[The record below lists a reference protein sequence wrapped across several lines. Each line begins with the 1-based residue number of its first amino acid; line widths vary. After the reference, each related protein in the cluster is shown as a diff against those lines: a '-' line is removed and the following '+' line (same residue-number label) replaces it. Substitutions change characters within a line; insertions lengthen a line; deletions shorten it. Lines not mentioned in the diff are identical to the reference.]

1 MAQPEAQPQPD
12 EVPAE
17 AVAAPANGTET
28 VVEEAAPEAS
38 APVAE
43 AEAVASEAAMPEAAA
58 AEGAESAAEDAA
70 PAAEAEAM
78 PSDGAE
84 SAADE
89 AAPAAVAEEA
99 LAAEPAPAAEA
110 TAAGGAESAADEA
123 APAAEAEAMPSDGQE
138 TPTDEAVAEDVAVEA
153 EAIPADEGESP
164 ADEAAAENAVAA
176 VAAEATTTEPAAS
189 AAAPAAEAEAMPSD
203 GEETPTDAA
212 VAEDVAAEA
221 EAIPADEGESPA
233 DEAVAETAAATDVAA
248 MDEDKPTEEKV
259 APAAEAVPAQP
270 ATPFSRGQVVDGT
283 VLTTAPTE
291 VRMDLGDDH
300 VGVIPGR
307 ELERMPR
314 EQIEQLQPGA
324 VIPVYVINPQDHEGN
339 IRLSVTHAQ
348 EELDWR
354 KAEAC
359 QKSQEVFESMIAG
372 YNKGGLI
379 VRFGRVRGFVPQSQ
393 IGGARRS
400 ASGATP
406 EERWSGMVNQPI
418 SVKVIEVDR
427 SRNRLILSER
437 AAARE
442 QREARK
448 VDLISEL
455 RVGEVRQGRVVSLV
469 DFGAFV
475 DIGGAEGL
483 VHLTEISWQHVTH
496 PRDALKL
503 GAEVRVEVISVDPQ
517 RKRIGLSIRRQAADP
532 WDTVAIDYK
541 VGQLVQGLITKMT
554 NFGAFARLVAAP
566 EIEGLIH
573 ISELAEQRVT
583 HPREIVSEGETLT
596 LRVVKMDVAARRLGL
611 SLKAVN
617 SAEYLDQD
625 WLS

>member
-1 MAQPEAQPQPD
+1 MAQPDAQPQSD
-12 EVPAE
+12 GAMVPAT
-17 AVAAPANGTET
+17 ADATPINGADA
-28 VVEEAAPEAS
+28 VVEEVAAEAP

-43 AEAVASEAAMPEAAA
+43 AESAAVEADTPAAAAPADVAEAAAEEPAAEAAASVAEAEAAGEVAVAAPAVVAEVAAEEPAAEAAAYAAEAAA
-58 AEGAESAAEDAA
+58 AGEVAVAAPAVVAEVAAEEPAAEVAASVAEAEAAGEVAAAAPADAA
-70 PAAEAEAM
+70 EAAAEEPAAEVAASAAEAEAA
-78 PSDGAE
+78 GE
-84 SAADE
+84 EAA
-89 AAPAAVAEEA
+89 AAPAE
-99 LAAEPAPAAEA
+99 AAEA
-110 TAAGGAESAADEA
+110 
-123 APAAEAEAMPSDGQE
+123 
-138 TPTDEAVAEDVAVEA
+138 
-153 EAIPADEGESP
+153 
-164 ADEAAAENAVAA
+164 
-176 VAAEATTTEPAAS
+176 
-189 AAAPAAEAEAMPSD
+189 AAAPAAEA
-203 GEETPTDAA
+203 
-212 VAEDVAAEA
+212 
-221 EAIPADEGESPA
+221 
-233 DEAVAETAAATDVAA
+233 
-248 MDEDKPTEEKV
+248 
-259 APAAEAVPAQP
+259 APARPP
-270 ATPFSRGQVVDGT
+270 LPFRRGQVVDGV

-291 VRMDLGDDH
+291 VRMDLGDGH
-300 VGVIPGR
+300 EGIIPGR
-307 ELERMPR
+307 ELEGMPR
-314 EQIEQLQPGA
+314 EQIEALQPGA
-324 VIPVYVINPQDHEGN
+324 TIPVYVVNPQDHQGN

-359 QKSQEVFESMIAG
+359 HKSQEVFQSVIAG

-393 IGGARRS
+393 FGGERRS
-400 ASGATP
+400 ASGGTP

-418 SVKVIEVDR
+418 AVKVIEVDR

-442 QREARK
+442 QREVRK
-448 VDLISEL
+448 ERLINEL
-455 RVGEVRQGRVVSLV
+455 EVGEVRQGRVVSLV

-496 PRDALKL
+496 PRDALKI

-583 HPREIVSEGETLT
+583 HPREVVSEGETLT
-596 LRVVKMDVAARRLGL
+596 LRVVKMDVAERRLGL

>member
-1 MAQPEAQPQPD
+1 MDSKDAGVEAEPMAQPDAQPQSD
-12 EVPAE
+12 EAMAAAAADASPANGAE
-17 AVAAPANGTET
+17 AVVEEVATEAPAP
-28 VVEEAAPEAS
+28 VVEAES
-38 APVAE
+38 A
-43 AEAVASEAAMPEAAA
+43 ASEAAMPEAAA

-70 PAAEAEAM
+70 PAAA
-78 PSDGAE
+78 
-84 SAADE
+84 
-89 AAPAAVAEEA
+89 AEEA
-99 LAAEPAPAAEA
+99 VAAEPAPAAEVV
-110 TAAGGAESAADEA
+110 TAEGVESAAEEVA
-123 APAAEAEAMPSDGQE
+123 APEAEAEAAGE
-138 TPTDEAVAEDVAVEA
+138 VVADAPVEA
-153 EAIPADEGESP
+153 AEAAEEPTAAAAAPEAETETAGEVAAAAPAE
-164 ADEAAAENAVAA
+164 AAEAAAE
-176 VAAEATTTEPAAS
+176 EPAS
-189 AAAPAAEAEAMPSD
+189 GAAAPAAEAEAVD
-203 GEETPTDAA
+203 
-212 VAEDVAAEA
+212 
-221 EAIPADEGESPA
+221 
-233 DEAVAETAAATDVAA
+233 TAAAAPADASEATA
-248 MDEDKPTEEKV
+248 EE
-259 APAAEAVPAQP
+259 PAAEAAPVHPAS
-270 ATPFSRGQVVDGT
+270 PFRRGQVVDGT

-291 VRMDLGDDH
+291 VRMDLGDGH
-300 VGVIPGR
+300 EGIIPGR

-314 EQIEQLQPGA
+314 EQIEELQPGA
-324 VIPVYVINPQDHEGN
+324 VIPVYVVNPQDHQGN

-359 QKSQEVFESMIAG
+359 HKSQEVFQSMIAG

-400 ASGATP
+400 ASGGTP
-406 EERWSGMVNQPI
+406 EERWSGMINQPI
-418 SVKVIEVDR
+418 AVKVIEVDR

-442 QREARK
+442 QREVRK
-448 VDLISEL
+448 ERLISEL
-455 RVGEVRQGRVVSLV
+455 EVGEVRQGRVVSLV

-496 PRDALKL
+496 PRDALKI
-503 GAEVRVEVISVDPQ
+503 GAEVRVEVISVDPR

-541 VGQLVQGLITKMT
+541 VGQLVQGLVTKLT

-583 HPREIVSEGETLT
+583 HPREVVSEGETLT
-596 LRVVKMDVAARRLGL
+596 LRVVKMDVAERRLGL